1 MYIRKLLS
9 SLSKPALSLPLSILI
24 GLACGY
30 CNNPNLVT
38 SAEWV
43 SQAFVNLLKLVS
55 MPIIFLS
62 IVSTLSGMTDLKTL
76 KKLSLTVLKYTLFT
90 TFVAALVAL
99 GLFVTI
105 NPVQSNI
112 AAQASAVVETTT
124 QVKPDYLAHLSE
136 VIPTNIFQP
145 FIEGNV
151 FAVLCLALLVSFA
164 ILKLPRSDREALHK
178 GFSRFYGLVVQLI
191 GGVIQLLPI
200 AIWAFVTLFV
210 HELHNGLVFQD
221 IALYLLCVV
230 LANLI
235 QAFVVLPTLLKSK
248 GLSPSKIFKAMA
260 PALQLAF
267 WSKSSAAA
275 LPVALECAETRLKVS
290 KPVARFALPMCTTI
304 NMNACAAFILITV
317 LFVSMSH
324 GLTFTPLAML
334 TWCVIATLAA
344 VGNASVPMGCYFLA
358 SALLAYLDVPLYLL
372 GVILPFY
379 AMLDMLESAINV
391 WSDCCVTALV
401 DKEPLALDVDAPEFI
416 SAQQDS

>member
-1 MYIRKLLS
+1 MFKNKFLS
-9 SLSKPALSLPLSILI
+9 SFSKPALSLPISILL
-24 GLACGY
+24 GLVCGY
-30 CNNPNLVT
+30 FNHPHWVT
-38 SAEWV
+38 AAEWI

-62 IVSTLSGMTDLKTL
+62 IVSTLSGMTDLKAL
-76 KKLSLTVLKYTLFT
+76 KTLSLTVLKYTLFT

-99 GLFVTI
+99 GLFITI
-105 NPVQSNI
+105 NPAQSSTLI
-112 AAQASAVVETTT
+112 GQIQLPLDAG
-124 QVKPDYLAHLSE
+124 QVKPSYLAHLSE
-136 VIPTNIFQP
+136 IIPTNIFQP

-151 FAVLCLALLVSFA
+151 FAVLCLALLISFA
-164 ILKLPRSDREALHK
+164 ILKLPRPDREALHQ

-191 GGVIQLLPI
+191 ASIIHLLPI

-210 HELHNGLVFQD
+210 HELHNGLVFQH
-221 IALYLLCVV
+221 IALYLLCVIS
-230 LANLI
+230 ANLI
-235 QAFVVLPTLLKSK
+235 QAFIVLPSLLKLK
-248 GLSPSKIFKAMA
+248 GVSPTKVFKAMY

-275 LPVALECAETRLKVS
+275 LPVALECAEKRLQVS
-290 KPVARFALPMCTTI
+290 KPIARFALPMCTTI

-317 LFVSMSH
+317 LFVAMSH
-324 GLTFTPLAML
+324 GLTFSPLAML

-344 VGNASVPMGCYFLA
+344 IGNASVPMGCYFLA

-379 AMLDMLESAINV
+379 ALLDMLESAINV

-401 DKEPLALDVDAPEFI
+401 EQETRLPEEQETPVEQAL
-416 SAQQDS
+416 